1 MLMKGLRVSIAR
13 RSLLAVLALGLPLL
27 AAAPALAAKAKP
39 WPLTPQDKADIARIE
54 TYFDGL
60 KTLSAKFL
68 QVTDAG
74 AISRGALYIQRPGR
88 MRFDY
93 APPSP
98 VVMIADGTLLIYHDR
113 ELVETTT
120 LPLSTTPVAFLLRE
134 KFRLSQDITV
144 TRIDRGPGVLRVS
157 VRETDDADQGELT
170 LQFSDAPFR
179 LEQWSVLDSQSR
191 QTKVT
196 LIDTR
201 LGDPIDPKI
210 FDFRDPKFFNQPVER
225 FN

>member
-1 MLMKGLRVSIAR
+1 MKGPRVSIAR
-13 RSLLAVLALGLPLL
+13 RSLLAVLALGLPLF

-68 QVTDAG
+68 QVTDTG
-74 AISRGALYIQRPGR
+74 AVARGAVFIQRPGK

-98 VVMIADGTLLIYHDR
+98 VVMVADGTLLTYHDR
-113 ELVETTT
+113 DLNETTV

-134 KFRLSQDITV
+134 KFRLGQDLTV
-144 TRIDRGPGVLRVS
+144 TRVDRGPGVLRVS
-157 VRETDDADQGELT
+157 VRETDDAEQGELT
-170 LQFSDAPFR
+170 LQFSETPFR
-179 LEQWSVLDSQSR
+179 FEQWSVLDSQNR
-191 QTKVT
+191 LTKVT

-201 LGDPIDPKI
+201 VGDPIAPKT
-210 FDFRDPKFFNQPVER
+210 FEFRDPKFFNQPVER